1 MDLSIIVVSYNTCQ
15 LLDDCLRSLY
25 AAAPPPG
32 GLEVIV
38 VDNASADGSP
48 EMVRAALSP
57 GDGSLSA
64 PRIGVTRRLT
74 TRGQPSLRATI
85 CST

>member
-1 MDLSIIVVSYNTCQ
+1 MDLSIIVVSYNTRQ

-48 EMVRAALSP
+48 EMVRARYPQARLIV
-57 GDGSLSA
+57 SA
-64 PRIGVTRRLT
+64 EN
-74 TRGQPSLRATI
+74 RGYSAANNQGEILAS
-85 CST
+85 